1 LRVSTGIVTLSSTR
15 AVVNIDLANGGR
27 MASFTVDGDEL
38 LHTESTED
46 DPMSWGCYPM
56 APFAGRVRDGVL
68 THDGHAHHLRI
79 NMAPH
84 SIHGSVFDRE
94 WEHEGGNRFV
104 CDLGPEWPWRGHAVQ
119 VIDVGEQALTLRL
132 EVHSHGDSVPASI
145 GWHPWFRTRLR
156 SGEQLFLEAPVGRQV
171 LRDAT
176 GMPSGEWAA
185 PLPRPWDDCFTDVDW
200 PITLDW
206 AGRRRLS
213 ITSDCSYVVIYDER
227 AHAWCVEPQSAPPDA
242 VNGAAD
248 LVTSDEPL
256 IATTTWTW

>member
-1 LRVSTGIVTLSSTR
+1 MSTGIVTLSSAR
-15 AVVNIDLANGGR
+15 AVANIDLANGGR
-27 MASFTVDGDEL
+27 IASFTVDGDEL
-38 LHTESTED
+38 LHTESTD
-46 DPMSWGCYPM
+46 SDPMSWGCYPM

-68 THDGHAHHLRI
+68 THAGREHRLRL

-84 SIHGSVFDRE
+84 SIHGTVFDRE
-94 WEHEGGNRFV
+94 WQHEGGNRFV

-119 VIDVGEQALTLRL
+119 VIDVGEEALTLRL
-132 EVHSHGDSVPASI
+132 EVHSHGEAFPASI

-156 SGEQLFLEAPVGRQV
+156 SGEQLFLEAKVGRQI

-176 GMPSGEWAA
+176 GMPTGEWVS

-206 AGRRRLS
+206 AGRRRLR
-213 ITSDCSYVVIYDER
+213 IGSDCAYVVIYDER

-242 VNGAAD
+242 VNHGTD
-248 LVTSDEPL
+248 LVTPDAPL
-256 IATTTWTW
+256 VATTTWAW